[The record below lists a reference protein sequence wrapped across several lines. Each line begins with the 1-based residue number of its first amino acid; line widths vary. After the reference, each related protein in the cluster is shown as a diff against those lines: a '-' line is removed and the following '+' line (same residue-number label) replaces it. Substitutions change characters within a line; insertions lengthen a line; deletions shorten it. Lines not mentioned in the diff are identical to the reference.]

1 MVDDLPVVVAE
12 VGDSGQVEVMK
23 KLYGEAFGY
32 EPGPD
37 GSTWRNGAIIFAAQQ
52 AFVEGDG
59 NAALVRSAGLSFEPD
74 AIHFDAA
81 GLVELTSVPQF
92 QVHASASC
100 GRSGSGGACVVNSSC
115 SGRRSKMLSCSTWSI

>member
-1 MVDDLPVVVAE
+1 
-12 VGDSGQVEVMK
+12 MK

-59 NAALVRSAGLSFEPD
+59 NAALVRSEGLSFEPD

-81 GLVELTSVPQF
+81 GLVEM
-92 QVHASASC
+92 
-100 GRSGSGGACVVNSSC
+100 
-115 SGRRSKMLSCSTWSI
+115 GRRLAIAMAEQARRDSP